1 MEIIYY
7 NNELET
13 LKNTKIQK
21 LNKKKLNYLLLT

>member
-13 LKNTKIQK
+13 LKNTKY
-21 LNKKKLNYLLLT
+21 NKIKQEKNLTIYY